1 MYKKQHLF
9 FQKKI
14 RLSFCEGKKKMHFF
28 IYFQYIGLK
37 FASKQRLGIVTAGLE
52 ITESNT

>member
-1 MYKKQHLF
+1 
-9 FQKKI
+9 
-14 RLSFCEGKKKMHFF
+14 MHFLY
-28 IYFQYIGLK
+28 YFQYIGLK